1 MNGRES
7 RAYGIVPGTAY
18 SLSQCPDTTPR
29 HVEEGAGAGA
39 RAQGGLNAA
48 EEIIGLQDEQHL
60 ARHMVKELADLR
72 QVAGR
77 IIANL

>member
-1 MNGRES
+1 MLGQR
-7 RAYGIVPGTAY
+7 
-18 SLSQCPDTTPR
+18 PDAAPR

-60 ARHMVKELADLR
+60 ARHVVQELADLR

-77 IIANL
+77 VIANL